1 MYTLTE
7 GLLTLD
13 EAAELIG
20 VSKIS
25 LRRWTRD
32 GTLGCVR
39 VGSRGDRRFRR
50 KDLERYISARLYG
63 AFDMPGEAAAVAH

>member
-1 MYTLTE
+1 MINLTE

-32 GTLGCVR
+32 GTMSCVR

-50 KDLERYISARLYG
+50 KDLETYISARIY
-63 AFDMPGEAAAVAH
+63 EAASYEPKSMAAVK